1 MRSSLRCFAAVVVF
15 MLAAAAAHAAPI
27 ADEYL
32 KGYAAA
38 ILTREFK
45 VRAPSLRVV
54 GGTVL
59 IQEAD
64 LAAVDRVAVVAAL
77 QGIEGVSRVVILSQ
91 PATATTTA
99 SPAPP
104 PSDATGANGPASI
117 AAQLDTGW
125 LPGGLLF
132 RPLLADPRWPHFSL
146 VYRQYLDEDDLGA
159 VIAGTLGENL
169 PVYRWTTSIGQWE
182 VGALALAAP
191 IFDRDHKDDLVNT
204 EFVLG
209 LFAGWRRGEL
219 SGLLR
224 FSHTSSHL
232 GDELVLRSNIHR
244 ANLSFE
250 TVDARLSWDLNEQF
264 RVYGGA
270 GYRLRVDPKSLDR
283 WSLQLG
289 AEFRSAWRAFQVL
302 RPVAALDLQSRQ
314 ENDWHPAL
322 SLRAGVQLDS
332 LTVLGRSAQLLLEYY
347 TGDSREGQFYTR
359 DVEYLGVGLHF
370 NF

>member
-1 MRSSLRCFAAVVVF
+1 MVVLT
-15 MLAAAAAHAAPI
+15 LAAAAAHAAPI
-27 ADEYL
+27 ADDYL

-59 IQEAD
+59 IHEAD
-64 LAAVDRVAVVAAL
+64 LATVDRSAVVTAL

-91 PATATTTA
+91 PASGATTV
-99 SPAPP
+99 SPAPRA
-104 PSDATGANGPASI
+104 SDAPAVDGTASI
-117 AAQLDTGW
+117 SLLDTGW

-146 VYRQYLDEDDLGA
+146 VYRRYLDEDDLGA
-159 VIAGTLGENL
+159 VVAGTLGENL

-182 VGALALAAP
+182 VGGLALAAP

-289 AEFRSAWRAFQVL
+289 AEFRSAWRALQVL